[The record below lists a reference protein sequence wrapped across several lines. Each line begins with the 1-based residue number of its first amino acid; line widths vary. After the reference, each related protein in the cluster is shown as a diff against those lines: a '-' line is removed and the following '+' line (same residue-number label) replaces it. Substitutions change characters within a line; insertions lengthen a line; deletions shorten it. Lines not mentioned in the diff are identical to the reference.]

1 MMDTERQITRI
12 SRLLVK
18 FLDGA
23 LSAEEL
29 GELEAWRDSSEA
41 NGQLFRKLASG
52 EWDAADYRR
61 YRAALEADG
70 WEEIRR
76 RMRRRHLRLWKRVA
90 AYAAAVC
97 VAGVVGYGT
106 WSAFE
111 GIIKIV

>member
-1 MMDTERQITRI
+1 MDTERQITRI

-70 WEEIRR
+70 WEGSAEGASSWAVSSGAESAAETVSSGDSIFWEIMNVERR
-76 RMRRRHLRLWKRVA
+76 CPNGL
-90 AYAAAVC
+90 
-97 VAGVVGYGT
+97 
-106 WSAFE
+106 S
-111 GIIKIV
+111 